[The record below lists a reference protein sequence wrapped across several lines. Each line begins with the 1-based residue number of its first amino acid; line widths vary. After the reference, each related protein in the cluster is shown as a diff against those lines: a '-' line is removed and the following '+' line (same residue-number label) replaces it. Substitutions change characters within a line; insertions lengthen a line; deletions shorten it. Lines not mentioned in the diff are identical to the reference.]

1 MSLSTLWAALTA
13 ETIPAA
19 RTESLPTGAPGSS
32 ATLSMPGAA
41 PAPAQPAVAW
51 RRVLVIAVGMWLVT
65 RVIFAIFTYF
75 AVLTV
80 GKHGGLPANTL
91 LDSWDQWDT
100 VWYVR
105 IAQSGYATPATT
117 AFFPLYPM
125 LTGAVAILLGGAH
138 QLFAALLVSNLAALG
153 VFFGVGLLAASVD
166 GTEESVRHTIR
177 VAAAFPFAFF
187 LTAAYSESMFIALAV
202 FALVFARQGRWY
214 GAALCA
220 FLAGL
225 TRSAAVVLILPL
237 LWEYGSQHQWWR
249 RETWAEPG
257 AWRRALSIPTIRE
270 LAALLGAVPLAI
282 GLYLGFLWRRFGDP
296 LIFLKVED
304 AVWHRQSWPLW
315 RTVPTAIAYP
325 FTQPP
330 FSFEQASA
338 FIDLGVVLGCV
349 LLIVA
354 MVRRLPFSLTLY
366 TIGVVYFAVATPAA
380 WYNYIVSARRYVLPA
395 APIYLLLGRWSARR
409 PWLDFLLISGGFLLQ
424 GIFAYAF
431 LHGDWAG

>member
-1 MSLSTLWAALTA
+1 MSLSTLWTALTA
-13 ETIPAA
+13 ETAPVA
-19 RTESLPTGAPGSS
+19 RMGRLQAGEPDTTSH
-32 ATLSMPGAA
+32 
-41 PAPAQPAVAW
+41 PAVAW
-51 RRVLVIAVGMWLVT
+51 RKVLVISLSMWLVT
-65 RVIFAIFTYF
+65 RLLFAVFTYF

-80 GKHGGLPANTL
+80 GKHGGVPASTL
-91 LDSWDQWDT
+91 LNSWDQWDT

-105 IAQSGYATPATT
+105 IAQQGYVTPSTT
-117 AFFPLYPM
+117 AFFPLYP
-125 LTGAVAILLGGAH
+125 LLIGAVAFLLGGAH

-153 VFFGVGLLAASVD
+153 AFFGLGLLAAGEG

-177 VAAAFPFAFF
+177 VTAAFPFAFF
-187 LTAAYSESMFIALAV
+187 LTAAYSESLFIAVAV
-202 FALVFARQGRWY
+202 FALVCARRGRWY

-225 TRSAAVVLILPL
+225 TRSAGVVLIAPL
-237 LWEYGSQHQWWR
+237 LWEYGSQHGWWH
-249 RETWAEPG
+249 RETWSSRG
-257 AWRRALSIPTIRE
+257 AWRWMLTLQTIRE
-270 LAALLGAVPLAI
+270 VAMLIAAVPLAF
-282 GLYLGFLWRRFGDP
+282 GLYLVFLWRRFGDP
-296 LIFLKVED
+296 FIFLKVED
-304 AVWHRQSWPLW
+304 AIWHRQSWPLW
-315 RTVPTAIAYP
+315 RTIPTAVVYP

-338 FIDLGVVLGCV
+338 FIDLGVLLACL

-366 TIGVVYFAVATPAA
+366 TICVVYFAVATPAA
-380 WYNYIVSARRYVLPA
+380 WFNYIVSARRYVLPA

-409 PWLDFLLISGGFLLQ
+409 PWLDFLLVSGGFLLQ